1 MEQQALNQLMR
12 ESADDAIKTSREEFS
27 IELDFSAE
35 SISLVDTIILK
46 FLDNFNDQALED
58 KAVFT
63 ICNIYGAY
71 IGEVFRKLAGG
82 QWQYNLQDEEAP
94 SIMLMYQDNTFAFA
108 GICYERLVNDSN
120 VSVQRYFKQAL
131 GPATQ

>member
-1 MEQQALNQLMR
+1 MKQQALNQLMR
-12 ESADDAIKTSREEFS
+12 ESADDAVKTSREEFA

-35 SISLVDTIILK
+35 SISLIDAIILK
-46 FLDNFNDQALED
+46 FLDTFNAQALED

-71 IGEVFRKLAGG
+71 IGEVFRTLAGG

-94 SIMLMYQDNTFAFA
+94 TIMLMYQDKTFAFA

-120 VSVQRYFKQAL
+120 VSVQRYFSQAL
-131 GPATQ
+131 DAITQ

>member
-12 ESADDAIKTSREEFS
+12 ESADDAIKTSKEEFA
-27 IELDFSAE
+27 IELDFSPE
-35 SISLVDTIILK
+35 SIALVDTVILK
-46 FLDNFNDQALED
+46 FLDTYNDQALED

-71 IGEVFRKLAGG
+71 IGETFRKLAGG

-94 SIMLMYQDNTFAFA
+94 SIMLMYQEKTFAFA
-108 GICYERLVNDSN
+108 GICYERLVNDSS
-120 VSVQRYFKQAL
+120 VSVQRYFNEAL
-131 GPATQ
+131 GSATQ

>member
-12 ESADDAIKTSREEFS
+12 ESADDAIKTSREEFA
-27 IELDFSAE
+27 IELDFTPE
-35 SISLVDTIILK
+35 SIALVDTVILK
-46 FLDNFNDQALED
+46 FLDTYNDQALED

-71 IGEVFRKLAGG
+71 IGETFRKLAGG

-94 SIMLMYQDNTFAFA
+94 SIMLMYQEKTFAFA
-108 GICYERLVNDSN
+108 GICYERLVNDSS
-120 VSVQRYFKQAL
+120 VSVQRYFNEAL
-131 GPATQ
+131 GSATQ

>member
-12 ESADDAIKTSREEFS
+12 ESADDAIRTSREEFG
-27 IELDFSAE
+27 IELDYSPD

-46 FLDNFNDQALED
+46 FLDTYNEQALED

-63 ICNIYGAY
+63 LCNIYGAY
-71 IGEVFRKLAGG
+71 IGETFRKLAGG
-82 QWQYNLQDEEAP
+82 QWQYNLQNEEAP
-94 SIMLMYQDNTFAFA
+94 SIMLMYQEKTFAFA

-120 VSVQRYFKQAL
+120 ISVKRYFDEAL
-131 GPATQ
+131 GGATQ

>member
-12 ESADDAIKTSREEFS
+12 ESADDAIKTSKEEFD
-27 IELDFSAE
+27 IDLDFSPE
-35 SISLVDTIILK
+35 SIALVDTIILK
-46 FLDNFNDQALED
+46 FLATYKEQALED

-63 ICNIYGAY
+63 LCNIYGAY
-71 IGEVFRKLAGG
+71 LGETFRKLAGG

-94 SIMLMYQDNTFAFA
+94 SIMLVYQEKSFAFA

-120 VSVQRYFKQAL
+120 ISVKRYFDEAL
-131 GPATQ
+131 EGATH

>member
-12 ESADDAIKTSREEFS
+12 ESADDAIQTSREEFA
-27 IELDFSAE
+27 IDLDFSAD
-35 SISLVDTIILK
+35 SISLVDTIISK
-46 FLDNFNDQALED
+46 FLDIYNDQALED

-82 QWQYNLQDEEAP
+82 QWQYNLQDEDAP
-94 SIMLMYQDNTFAFA
+94 SIMLMYQNKTFAFA
-108 GICYERLVNDSN
+108 GICYERLVNDN
-120 VSVQRYFKQAL
+120 TVSVERYFTEAI
-131 GPATQ
+131 GGATQ

>member
-12 ESADDAIKTSREEFS
+12 ESADDAIKTSREEFA
-27 IELDFSAE
+27 IELDFSPE
-35 SISLVDTIILK
+35 SIALVDTVILK
-46 FLDNFNDQALED
+46 FLDTYNDQALED

-71 IGEVFRKLAGG
+71 IGETFRKLAGG

-94 SIMLMYQDNTFAFA
+94 SIMLMYQEKTFAFA
-108 GICYERLVNDSN
+108 GICYERLVNDSS
-120 VSVQRYFKQAL
+120 VSVQRYFNEAL
-131 GPATQ
+131 GSATQ

>member
-1 MEQQALNQLMR
+1 MEQQALNKLMR
-12 ESADDAIKTSREEFS
+12 DSANDAIKTSEEEFG
-27 IELDFSAE
+27 IELDFSSE
-35 SISLVDTIILK
+35 SILLIDTIISK
-46 FLDNFNDQALED
+46 FLDIYNDQVLED

-94 SIMLMYQDNTFAFA
+94 SIMLMYQDKTFAFA
-108 GICYERLVNDSN
+108 GICYERLVNDN
-120 VSVQRYFKQAL
+120 TVSVESYFTEAI
-131 GPATQ
+131 GGATQ

>member
-1 MEQQALNQLMR
+1 
-12 ESADDAIKTSREEFS
+12 
-27 IELDFSAE
+27 
-35 SISLVDTIILK
+35 LK
-46 FLDNFNDQALED
+46 FLDTFNAQALED

-71 IGEVFRKLAGG
+71 IGEVFRTLAGG

-94 SIMLMYQDNTFAFA
+94 TIMLMYQDKTFAFA

-120 VSVQRYFKQAL
+120 VSVQRYFSQAL
-131 GPATQ
+131 DAVTQ

>member
-12 ESADDAIKTSREEFS
+12 ESADDAIKTSREEFA
-27 IELDFSAE
+27 IVLDFSPE
-35 SISLVDTIILK
+35 SIALVDTVILK
-46 FLDNFNDQALED
+46 FLDTYNDQALED

-71 IGEVFRKLAGG
+71 IGETFRKLAGG

-94 SIMLMYQDNTFAFA
+94 SIMLMYHEKTFAFA

-120 VSVQRYFKQAL
+120 VSVQRYFNEAL
-131 GPATQ
+131 GSATQ

>member
-12 ESADDAIKTSREEFS
+12 ESADDAIKTSREEFA
-27 IELDFSAE
+27 IELDFSPE
-35 SISLVDTIILK
+35 SIALVDTVILK
-46 FLDNFNDQALED
+46 FLDTYNDQALED

-71 IGEVFRKLAGG
+71 IGETFRKLAGG

-94 SIMLMYQDNTFAFA
+94 SIMLMYQEKTFAFA
-108 GICYERLVNDSN
+108 GICYERLVHDSS
-120 VSVQRYFKQAL
+120 VSVQHYFNEAL
-131 GPATQ
+131 GSATQ

>member
-12 ESADDAIKTSREEFS
+12 DSADDAIKTSKEEFG
-27 IELDFSAE
+27 IELDFSSK
-35 SISLVDTIILK
+35 SILLVDTMILK
-46 FLDNFNDQALED
+46 FLDTYNDQALED

-71 IGEVFRKLAGG
+71 IGETFRKLAGG
-82 QWQYNLQDEEAP
+82 QWQYNLQNQEAP
-94 SIMLMYQDNTFAFA
+94 AIMLMYQEKTFAFA

-120 VSVQRYFKQAL
+120 VSVQSYFNEAI
-131 GPATQ
+131 GVRSY

>member
-1 MEQQALNQLMR
+1 MEQQALNKLMR
-12 ESADDAIKTSREEFS
+12 DSASDAVKTSKEEFG
-27 IELDFSAE
+27 IELDFSSE
-35 SISLVDTIILK
+35 SVLLIDVIISK
-46 FLDNFNDQALED
+46 FLDIYNDQALED

-94 SIMLMYQDNTFAFA
+94 SIMLMYQDKTFAFA
-108 GICYERLVNDSN
+108 GICYERLVNDN
-120 VSVQRYFKQAL
+120 TVSVERYFTEAI
-131 GPATQ
+131 GGATQ

>member
-12 ESADDAIKTSREEFS
+12 ESADDAIKTSREEFA
-27 IELDFSAE
+27 IELDFSPE
-35 SISLVDTIILK
+35 SIALVDTVILK
-46 FLDNFNDQALED
+46 FLDTYNDQVLED

-71 IGEVFRKLAGG
+71 IGETFRKLAGG

-94 SIMLMYQDNTFAFA
+94 SIMLMYQEKTFAFA
-108 GICYERLVNDSN
+108 GICYERLVNDSS
-120 VSVQRYFKQAL
+120 VSVQRYFNEAL
-131 GPATQ
+131 GSATQ

>member
-12 ESADDAIKTSREEFS
+12 ESADDAITTSREEFA
-27 IELDFSAE
+27 IELDFSPE
-35 SISLVDTIILK
+35 SIALVDTLILK
-46 FLDNFNDQALED
+46 FLDTYNDQALED

-71 IGEVFRKLAGG
+71 IGETFRKLAGG

-94 SIMLMYQDNTFAFA
+94 SIMLMYQEKTFAFA
-108 GICYERLVNDSN
+108 GICYERLVNDSS
-120 VSVQRYFKQAL
+120 VSVQRYFNEAL
-131 GPATQ
+131 GSATQ

>member
-12 ESADDAIKTSREEFS
+12 ESADDAIKTSREEFA
-27 IELDFSAE
+27 IELDFSPE
-35 SISLVDTIILK
+35 SIALVDTVILK
-46 FLDNFNDQALED
+46 FLDTYNDQALED

-71 IGEVFRKLAGG
+71 IGETFRKLAGG

-94 SIMLMYQDNTFAFA
+94 SIMLMYQEKTFAFA
-108 GICYERLVNDSN
+108 GICYERLVNDSS
-120 VSVQRYFKQAL
+120 VSVQRYFSEAL
-131 GPATQ
+131 GSATQ

>member
-1 MEQQALNQLMR
+1 MEQQALNKLMR
-12 ESADDAIKTSREEFS
+12 DSASDAVKTSKEEFG
-27 IELDFSAE
+27 IELDFSSE
-35 SISLVDTIILK
+35 SVSLIDVIISK
-46 FLDNFNDQALED
+46 FLDIYNDQALED

-94 SIMLMYQDNTFAFA
+94 SIMLMYQDKTFAFA
-108 GICYERLVNDSN
+108 GICYERLVNDN
-120 VSVQRYFKQAL
+120 TVSVERYFTEAI
-131 GPATQ
+131 GGATQ

>member
-12 ESADDAIKTSREEFS
+12 ESATDAVKTSREEFA

-35 SISLVDTIILK
+35 SISLVDAIILK
-46 FLDNFNDQALED
+46 FLDTFNDQAFED

-71 IGEVFRKLAGG
+71 LGEVFRKLAGG

-94 SIMLMYQDNTFAFA
+94 SIMLMHQDKTFAFA
-108 GICYERLVNDSN
+108 GICYERLVNDSSA
-120 VSVQRYFKQAL
+120 SVQRYFNQAL
-131 GPATQ
+131 DAVTQ

>member
-12 ESADDAIKTSREEFS
+12 ESADDAIKTSREEFA
-27 IELDFSAE
+27 IELDFSPE
-35 SISLVDTIILK
+35 SIASVDTVISK
-46 FLDNFNDQALED
+46 FLDTYNDQALED

-71 IGEVFRKLAGG
+71 IGETFRKLAGG

-94 SIMLMYQDNTFAFA
+94 SIMLMYQEKTFAFA
-108 GICYERLVNDSN
+108 GICYERLVNDSS
-120 VSVQRYFKQAL
+120 VSVQRYFNEAL
-131 GPATQ
+131 GSATQ

>member
-12 ESADDAIKTSREEFS
+12 ESATDAVKTSREEFA

-35 SISLVDTIILK
+35 SISLVDAIILK
-46 FLDNFNDQALED
+46 FLDTFNDQALED

-71 IGEVFRKLAGG
+71 LGEVFRKLAGG

-94 SIMLMYQDNTFAFA
+94 SIMLMHQDKTFAFA
-108 GICYERLVNDSN
+108 GICYERLVNDSSA
-120 VSVQRYFKQAL
+120 SVQRYFNQAL
-131 GPATQ
+131 DAVTQ

>member
-1 MEQQALNQLMR
+1 MKQQALNQLMR
-12 ESADDAIKTSREEFS
+12 ESADDAVKTSREEFA

-35 SISLVDTIILK
+35 SISLIDAIILK
-46 FLDNFNDQALED
+46 FLDTFNAQALED

-94 SIMLMYQDNTFAFA
+94 AIMLMYQDKTFAFA

-120 VSVQRYFKQAL
+120 VSVQRYFSQAL
-131 GPATQ
+131 DAITQ

>member
-12 ESADDAIKTSREEFS
+12 ESADDAVKTSREQFA

-35 SISLVDTIILK
+35 SISLVDAIILK
-46 FLDNFNDQALED
+46 FLDTFNDQALED

-94 SIMLMYQDNTFAFA
+94 AIMLMYQDKTFAFA

-120 VSVQRYFKQAL
+120 VSVQRYFSQAL
-131 GPATQ
+131 DAVTQ

>member
-1 MEQQALNQLMR
+1 MEQQALNKLMR
-12 ESADDAIKTSREEFS
+12 DSASDAIKTSKEEFG
-27 IELDFSAE
+27 IELDFSSE
-35 SISLVDTIILK
+35 SISLIDTIISK
-46 FLDNFNDQALED
+46 FLDIYNDQALED

-94 SIMLMYQDNTFAFA
+94 SIMLMYQDKTFAFA
-108 GICYERLVNDSN
+108 GICYERLVNDN
-120 VSVQRYFKQAL
+120 TVSVERYFTEAI
-131 GPATQ
+131 GGATQ